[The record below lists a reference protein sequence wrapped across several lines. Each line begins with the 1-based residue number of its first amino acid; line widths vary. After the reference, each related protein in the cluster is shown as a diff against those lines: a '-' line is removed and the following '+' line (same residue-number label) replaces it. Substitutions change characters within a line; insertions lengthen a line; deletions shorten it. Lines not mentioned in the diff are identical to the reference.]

1 MKNRLHPDSEKI
13 IEKAK
18 LIAEDYNHSEISL
31 THLGV
36 AFLED
41 MQIETELSDRGVD
54 VETAITSLRST
65 LETFKGYSKPNT
77 IENTEL
83 LNHFIYYSIFEFEAL
98 FLNEIPQDL
107 MDVFAS
113 EMSEKEIRESLSINV
128 SLLFSYF
135 LSHLIDLSKNDQI
148 NSEILNI
155 LFRDLNQNQIT
166 KLIHYFLQLGFKDIS
181 DMLNNYGIK
190 LKTTLGEDLDLNDN
204 ELNHPSEEGV
214 VEDDIESLFE
224 LGKKEMGKSKKQQK
238 EKEIALTFLT
248 NMNKLYNDKKINEQ
262 IFNREEETNEMIRI
276 LSRKNKSNP
285 LLIGE
290 AGVGKTA
297 VVENL
302 VGKIERGEVPP
313 KMKNKTIYSLNLTKL
328 TAGTKYR
335 GEFEQRSMMVLDFI
349 KSDPN
354 AILFLD
360 EMHTANGEQHTNFAT
375 LMKTDLTSSQLKCI
389 GVTTYNDFSRSLV
402 KDKALI
408 RRFQQITIKEPS
420 LEVTFDIVKKSLPD
434 YIKHH
439 NIEYTDEVLEKTL
452 YLCDRY
458 LHKTRFPDK
467 AFDVIDEIGS
477 LYSSGLRKNKKNEVK
492 IEDVMEIISKKSNI
506 NIQTKEDEIKK
517 LTNLEK
523 MLKQKIYGQDDVIE
537 KLSETMF
544 IAETDLGSPNKP
556 FASLLFTG
564 PTGVGKTEVINELSK
579 ILSRPLHR
587 FDMSEHGEQNTV
599 SKLIGAPPGYI
610 GHDEGGMLTKIVDED
625 PYSIVLLDEIE
636 KAHPKI
642 YNTFL
647 QVFDNG
653 FLTDSR
659 GNKVSFRNTI
669 IVMTSNVGVQER
681 KNSSIGFTSSDEN
694 VDIVKDGVLS
704 KYFAPEFINRL
715 SAVVNFNYLKE
726 NNINR
731 ITKKAVNEL
740 SERLTQQGI
749 KLSVTNAAIKWLSAE
764 GYNKEL
770 GARPLERTV
779 QSYIAKP
786 IAKEIINSYKTKK
799 PITNIQVKIEKE
811 NLKYDVS

>member
-1 MKNRLHPDSEKI
+1 MKNRLHRDVENI

-18 LIAEDYNHSEISL
+18 LIAEEYNQSEITL

-36 AFLED
+36 AFFED
-41 MQIETELSDRGVD
+41 LQIETELKDKNVD
-54 VETAITSLRST
+54 VETALTSLRST
-65 LETFKGYSKPNT
+65 LETFKGIEKPSK
-77 IENTEL
+77 IEATEL
-83 LNHFIYYSIFEFEAL
+83 LSHFITFSIVEFETL
-98 FLNEIPQDL
+98 FINDIPEDIIEMLKNEMTDEDFKQ
-107 MDVFAS
+107 A
-113 EMSEKEIRESLSINV
+113 LSINIP
-128 SLLFSYF
+128 LFFSYF
-135 LSHLIDLSKNDQI
+135 MNHLIELAKNEQI
-148 NSEILNI
+148 NIDVMDV
-155 LFRDLNQNQIT
+155 LFRDMNQEQVT
-166 KLIHYFLQLGFKDIS
+166 KLLQHFLKLGFKDIS
-181 DMLNNYGIK
+181 DVLSNYGVK
-190 LKTTLGEDLDLNDN
+190 LRTSNSDQLNLDDLKDDNMDEELTNEDVKD
-204 ELNHPSEEGV
+204 
-214 VEDDIESLFE
+214 LFE
-224 LGKKEMGKSKKQQK
+224 LGEKEMGKSKQEQKQK
-238 EKEIALTFLT
+238 NVALTYLT
-248 NMNKLYNDKKINEQ
+248 NMNKLYRDKKLNTQ
-262 IFNREEETNEMIRI
+262 VFNREEETNEMIRV

-290 AGVGKTA
+290 SGVGKTA

-302 VGKIERGEVPP
+302 VGKIESGDVPP

-335 GEFEQRSMMVLDFI
+335 GEFEQRAMIVLDYI
-349 KSDPN
+349 KSNPN
-354 AILFLD
+354 YILFLD
-360 EMHTANGEQHTNFAT
+360 EMHTSNTDQQHTNFAS
-375 LMKTDLTSSQLKCI
+375 LMKTDLTSSNLKCI
-389 GVTTYNDFSRSLV
+389 GVTTYNDFNKSLI

-420 LEVTFDIVKKSLPD
+420 LEVTFDIVKKALPD

-506 NIQTKEDEIKK
+506 NIQTKEDEVKK
-517 LTNLEK
+517 LTNLER
-523 MLKQKIYGQDDVIE
+523 MLKNKIYGQNDAIE
-537 KLSETMF
+537 KLCETMF

-556 FASLLFTG
+556 FASMLFTG

-579 ILSRPLHR
+579 MLSRPLHR
-587 FDMSEHGEQNTV
+587 FDMSEYGEQHTI

-610 GHDEGGMLTKIVDED
+610 GHDEGGMLTKVVDED

-669 IVMTSNVGVQER
+669 IVMTSNVGVAER
-681 KNSSIGFTSSDEN
+681 KNSTLGFTASEEKIDM
-694 VDIVKDGVLS
+694 VKDGILT
-704 KYFAPEFINRL
+704 KYFSPEFINRL
-715 SAVVNFNYLKE
+715 SSIVNFSSLEE
-726 NNINR
+726 NNINL

-740 SERLTQQGI
+740 SERLNKKGI
-749 KLSVTNAAIKWLSAE
+749 KLNVTNAVIKWLSAE

-799 PITNIQVKIEKE
+799 LIKKVNIKIEKE
-811 NLKYDVS
+811 SLKYEVS

>member
-1 MKNRLHPDSEKI
+1 MKNRLHYDVENI

-18 LIAEDYNHSEISL
+18 LIAEEYNQSEITL

-36 AFLED
+36 AFFED
-41 MQIETELSDRGVD
+41 LQIETELKDKNVD
-54 VETAITSLRST
+54 VETALTSLRST
-65 LETFKGYSKPNT
+65 LETFKGIEKPSKF
-77 IENTEL
+77 ELTEL
-83 LNHFIYYSIFEFEAL
+83 LSRFITFSIVEFETL
-98 FLNEIPQDL
+98 FIDDIPEDIIEMIKNEMTDEDFKQ
-107 MDVFAS
+107 A
-113 EMSEKEIRESLSINV
+113 LSINIP
-128 SLLFSYF
+128 LFFSYF
-135 LSHLIDLSKNDQI
+135 MNHLIELAKNEQI
-148 NSEILNI
+148 NIDVMDV
-155 LFRDLNQNQIT
+155 LFRDMNQEQVT
-166 KLIHYFLQLGFKDIS
+166 KLLQHFLKLGFKDIS
-181 DMLNNYGIK
+181 DVLSNYGVK
-190 LKTTLGEDLDLNDN
+190 LRTSNSDQLNLDDLKDDNMDEELTNED
-204 ELNHPSEEGV
+204 
-214 VEDDIESLFE
+214 VEDLFE
-224 LGKKEMGKSKKQQK
+224 LGEKEMGKSKQEQKQK
-238 EKEIALTFLT
+238 NVALTYLT
-248 NMNKLYNDKKINEQ
+248 NMNKLYRDKKLNTQ
-262 IFNREEETNEMIRI
+262 VFNREEETNEMIRV

-290 AGVGKTA
+290 SGVGKTA

-302 VGKIERGEVPP
+302 VGKIESGDVPP

-335 GEFEQRSMMVLDFI
+335 GEFEQRAMIVLDYI
-349 KSDPN
+349 KSNPN
-354 AILFLD
+354 YILFLD
-360 EMHTANGEQHTNFAT
+360 EMHTSNTDQQHTNFAS
-375 LMKTDLTSSQLKCI
+375 LMKTDLTSSNLKCI
-389 GVTTYNDFSRSLV
+389 GVTTYNDFNKSLI

-420 LEVTFDIVKKSLPD
+420 LEVTFDIVKKALPD

-492 IEDVMEIISKKSNI
+492 IDDVMEIISKKSNI
-506 NIQTKEDEIKK
+506 NIQTKEDEVKK

-523 MLKQKIYGQDDVIE
+523 MLKNKIYGQDDAIE
-537 KLSETMF
+537 KLCETMF

-556 FASLLFTG
+556 FASMLFTG

-587 FDMSEHGEQNTV
+587 FDMSEYGEQHTI

-610 GHDEGGMLTKIVDED
+610 GHDEGGMLTKVVDED

-669 IVMTSNVGVQER
+669 IVMTSNVGVSER
-681 KNSSIGFTSSDEN
+681 KNSTLGFTASEEKIDM
-694 VDIVKDGVLS
+694 VKDGILT
-704 KYFAPEFINRL
+704 KYFSPEFINRL
-715 SAVVNFNYLKE
+715 SSIVNFSSLEE
-726 NNINR
+726 NNINL

-740 SERLTQQGI
+740 SERLNKKGI
-749 KLSVTNAAIKWLSAE
+749 KLNVTNAVIKWLSAE

-770 GARPLERTV
+770 GARPLERIV

-799 PITNIQVKIEKE
+799 MITNVQIKIEKE
-811 NLKYDVS
+811 SLKYEVS